1 MPEFIEPEALPL
13 LLTVKDVQRLIRIS
27 RPTIYK
33 MIDDGRLMRKKI
45 GRATRIHGS
54 SCWRCWRAYRR
65 RR

>member
-45 GRATRIHGS
+45 GRATRITREFVLAMLAGLP
-54 SCWRCWRAYRR
+54 AA
-65 RR
+65 

>member
-45 GRATRIHGS
+45 GRATRITRESVLAMLAGLP
-54 SCWRCWRAYRR
+54 AA
-65 RR
+65 